1 MEGQTVNTKQLPTE
15 PVANNTI
22 TQICLNTSN
31 LALANSVLVAVF
43 SEIAL
48 TLSSQ
53 WSYFLAPHWTGI
65 SDKMLLKQVLLEAYN
80 V

>member
-15 PVANNTI
+15 PLANNTI

-31 LALANSVLVAVF
+31 VAPANSLLVAVF

-48 TLSSQ
+48 NFIKSVILV
-53 WSYFLAPHWTGI
+53 F
-65 SDKMLLKQVLLEAYN
+65 
-80 V
+80 

>member
-15 PVANNTI
+15 PLANNTI
-22 TQICLNTSN
+22 TQSCLNTN
-31 LALANSVLVAVF
+31 NVALANSVLVAVF

-53 WSYFLAPHWTGI
+53 
-65 SDKMLLKQVLLEAYN
+65 
-80 V
+80 

>member
-31 LALANSVLVAVF
+31 VALANSVLVAVF

-48 TLSSQ
+48 TLSS
-53 WSYFLAPHWTGI
+53 
-65 SDKMLLKQVLLEAYN
+65 
-80 V
+80 